1 MTRFVICGRSR
12 ARQPSIQ
19 TERVGVPMWS
29 TRRASG
35 RHAAGRALIWG
46 GDHTRWPPSPSPDR
60 PVTHPSRTSQR
71 ERHYQFSS
79 VARATHLDRLQ
90 VVRVQSVAQLVDP
103 RSAKDAFAAASATEV
118 DSANACGKTR
128 RRQGAAAV
136 GLTSCQ
142 RQRAHG
148 GHLVRGRTRR
158 HGDARHERR
167 VASE

>member
-12 ARQPSIQ
+12 ACQPRIQ

-35 RHAAGRALIWG
+35 RRAAGRALWE
-46 GDHTRWPPSPSPDR
+46 GDHALWPPSPSRGR

-71 ERHYQFSS
+71 ERHYHFGR
-79 VARATHLDRLQ
+79 ARATNLDRLQ

-118 DSANACGKTR
+118 DSASACGKTR